1 MTMIR
6 VSKRNHL
13 LPFFVAPL
21 LACVACG
28 DGGSADA
35 AGITVTIS
43 GEDAAREGF
52 LYPTGS
58 EVTFADGWELHFEHV
73 LVTVGAVTLSE
84 NPDHS
89 PVDQSQTGGL
99 VARADGP
106 FAVDLTAPGDTTGAG
121 GEGEALT
128 LTAITAQNLGNGEPF
143 ALDRRY
149 AFGFSVVRAT
159 ADAERVGFEPGS
171 EADQAYERMIERG
184 EAVLYLGTAEFKG
197 QGCETGD
204 ASYPFDEL
212 PAAVPFELGFATP
225 TTYRNC
231 QNQEN
236 DGEPFDGEEYQRG
249 VAMRSDRRAAAQ
261 ITLHLEHPFFSDA
274 QHDSA
279 LHFDP
284 MAARLGATG
293 GTTLT
298 LDDLAGVELAS
309 LSDAGGTPLPP
320 RVCDGSPL
328 PPGAVASVGVG
339 SVPVDPSGDPARVLR
354 DFRDFVE
361 YVQSTQAHLNGGE
374 GLCSVRRD
382 YPSPR

>member
-1 MTMIR
+1 MNRLSRKRAMHALMTT
-6 VSKRNHL
+6 L
-13 LPFFVAPL
+13 LC
-21 LACVACG
+21 LAAGCG
-28 DGGSADA
+28 DGATTDTLGL
-35 AGITVTIS
+35 TLTIS

-52 LYPTGS
+52 LFPSGS

-73 LVTVGAVTLSE
+73 LVTVGSVTLSE
-84 NPDHS
+84 NPDKS
-89 PVDQSQTGGL
+89 PVDQSQTDGL
-99 VARADGP
+99 VARVDGP
-106 FAVDLTAPGDTTGAG
+106 FAVDLGAPGDALGAG

-128 LTAITAQNLGNGEPF
+128 LTAIANQNLRDGEPF

-149 AFGFSVVRAT
+149 AFGFSTLAAT
-159 ADAERVGFEPGS
+159 ANARRVGFEPGS

-184 EAVLYLGTAEFKG
+184 EAVLYVGTATFEG
-197 QGCETGD
+197 ESCETSD
-204 ASYPFDEL
+204 ASYPFDAL
-212 PAAVPFELGFATP
+212 PKTVPFELGFATP
-225 TTYRNC
+225 TTYLNC

-236 DGEPFDGEEYQRG
+236 DGDAFDGEEYQRG
-249 VAMRSDRRAAAQ
+249 VAMLADRRAVAQ

-279 LHFDP
+279 LRFDP

-293 GTTLT
+293 SPALV
-298 LDDLAGVELAS
+298 LEDLAGVDPAGLV
-309 LSDAGGTPLPP
+309 DAQGTPLPP

-328 PPGAVASVGVG
+328 PPGNVSSVGVG
-339 SVPVDPSGDPARVLR
+339 SLPVNPSGDPARELR
-354 DFRDFVE
+354 DFRDFVM